1 MSNKSNTPAVKRPS
15 TQAYLDS
22 TTHILTVVP
31 PNGTGQAVFAT
42 TAPEDIQNADLP
54 TRLQW
59 ARNRITEEGYATMTR
74 FRSFDYPYGVGF
86 NVRQVKSSNR

>member
-15 TQAYLDS
+15 VQAYLDDV
-22 TTHILTVVP
+22 THILTIVP

-42 TAPEDIQNADLP
+42 TAPEDIQTADES
-54 TRLQW
+54 TRLLW

-74 FRSFDYPYGVGF
+74 FRSFPYPYGVGF
-86 NVRQVKSSNR
+86 NVRQVKRSAR